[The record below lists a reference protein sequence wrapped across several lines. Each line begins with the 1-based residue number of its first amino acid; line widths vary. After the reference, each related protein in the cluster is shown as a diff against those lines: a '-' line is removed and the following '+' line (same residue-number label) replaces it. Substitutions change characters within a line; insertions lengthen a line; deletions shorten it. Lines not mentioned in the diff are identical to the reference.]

1 MNEAEMRY
9 AYLVRNLASV
19 NPVIPAKQR
28 EQHDQEENNTSILE
42 SEQLLKAILETT
54 QDGVIIAYGDGRVI
68 YANEAYLKMTG
79 YTEGDLEALNINDF
93 SQSDQTEREKRLAAV
108 KEKGTIL
115 FETVDKRKDGSAY
128 DAEISVTCFSTEPM
142 INICFIRDI
151 TDRKKA
157 EKAILH
163 SHDLMRYI
171 IEHNR
176 SAVAIHDKNLN
187 YMYISRP
194 YAELFNVDP
203 DEIIGKHHYEV
214 FPDLPE
220 KNREV
225 HQRVLKGEVV
235 SAEDFFIADDGS
247 ENWMLWECR
256 PWYENNGEIGGF
268 VLYSESITE
277 QKQMEQQLLNEKEQ
291 FKTILLSVGDGVIS
305 ADNHGLITVMNPI
318 AEKLTGWMSADALRM
333 PLYDVLKIV
342 HEDTGMPDESY
353 LERVIAAGSIIDLSN
368 GLLLISRDGRETPV
382 EIGAAP
388 IKDSRGNIAG
398 VVIVIRDYTEKKFK
412 QKEIEYLSYN
422 DPLTGLYNR
431 RYMENSIKR
440 LDTARNIPFTLMT
453 IDVNGLK
460 LTNDAFGHEAG
471 DRLLVTVAG
480 ILKKVCRADD
490 IIGRMDKDIIGRMGG
505 DEFCILLP
513 KTSEKQAERIKE
525 RIQSAASNLKLDP
538 IILSLAIGHATKT
551 SPEQDIRAIMTAADN
566 LMYKDKVKY
575 GKVMKSQT
583 IDTVLH
589 HINANYE
596 QEHIHTE
603 KVSQY
608 CEAIAKAMGLNK
620 KEVSDIKNAAALHDI
635 GKIMVP
641 PHILNRPGRLTQEE
655 YAIIKRHP
663 EIGYQMLKSV
673 DEHAMLAEYVLH
685 HHERWDGTGYPEGL
699 VGENIPLYSRIIAVA
714 DAYEAMTAVRP
725 YQETKTK
732 KEAAAE
738 LIRCAGS
745 QFDPEIVAIFVE
757 SVLT

>member
-1 MNEAEMRY
+1 MNESELRY
-9 AYLVRNLASV
+9 AYLVRNLASIGSAIQAAELK
-19 NPVIPAKQR
+19 NQ
-28 EQHDQEENNTSILE
+28 QHDQEEYNASILE
-42 SEQLLKAILETT
+42 SERLLKAILDTT
-54 QDGVIIAYGDGRVI
+54 QDGVIIVYGDGNVI
-68 YANEAYLKMTG
+68 YANEAYYKMTG
-79 YTEGDLEALNINDF
+79 YSEEDLETLNINNV
-93 SQSDQTEREKRLAAV
+93 SQSNEREREKRLAAI
-108 KEKGTIL
+108 KKKGAIL
-115 FETVDKRKDGSAY
+115 FETVGKRKDGSIY
-128 DAEISVTCFSTEPM
+128 DVEISVTCFSTDPM

-151 TDRKKA
+151 TDRKNA

-176 SAVAIHDKNLN
+176 SAVAIHDKDLN

-194 YAELFNVDP
+194 YAEIFNVNP
-203 DEIIGKHHYEV
+203 VEIIGKHHYEV
-214 FPDLPE
+214 FPELPQS
-220 KNREV
+220 NRDV

-235 SAEDFFIADDGS
+235 SAENFYTESDGT
-247 ENWMLWECR
+247 ERWMLWECR
-256 PWYENNGEIGGF
+256 PWYENSGEIGGII
-268 VLYSESITE
+268 LYSEVITE
-277 QKQMEQQLLNEKEQ
+277 QKQLKQQLFNEKEQ

-305 ADNHGLITVMNPI
+305 ADNQGSITVMNPI
-318 AEKLTGWMSADALRM
+318 AEKLTGWMSADALGM
-333 PLYDVLKIV
+333 PLYDVLRVIR
-342 HEDTGMPDESY
+342 EDTGKPDERY

-368 GLLLISRDGRETPV
+368 GLLLLSRDGRETPV

-388 IKDSRGNIAG
+388 IKDSKGNIVG
-398 VVIVIRDYTEKKFK
+398 VVIVIRDYTEKRFK

-431 RYMENSIKR
+431 RYMEDSIKR
-440 LDTARNIPFTLMT
+440 LNTARNIPLTLMV

-471 DRLLVTVAG
+471 DRLLAKVAG
-480 ILKKVCRADD
+480 IFRKVCRTD
-490 IIGRMDKDIIGRMGG
+490 DIIGRMGG

-513 KTSEKQAERIKE
+513 NTNEQQADSIKE

-538 IILSLAIGHATKT
+538 IILSLAVGYATKT
-551 SPEQDIRAIMTAADN
+551 SPEQDIKAIMTAADN
-566 LMYKDKVKY
+566 LMYKDKIKY
-575 GKVMKSQT
+575 GKVMKSQA

-608 CEAIAKAMGLNK
+608 CEAIAEAMGLSK
-620 KEVSDIKNAAALHDI
+620 KEITDIKNAAALHDI

-641 PHILNRPGRLTQEE
+641 PQILSKPDKLTQEE

-673 DEHAMLAEYVLH
+673 DEHVMLAEYVLH
-685 HHERWDGTGYPEGL
+685 HHECWDGTGYPEGL
-699 VGENIPLYSRIIAVA
+699 AGENIPLYSRMIAVA

-725 YQETKTK
+725 YQKTRTKE
-732 KEAAAE
+732 EAVAE

-745 QFDPEIVAIFVE
+745 QFDPEIVTIFIE
-757 SVLT
+757 MVLT